1 MLRAG
6 VSPAVLFNPAAEA
19 SRWEFFA
26 TTYLVTALKP
36 KGIVFFVAFLP
47 QFVSPGANAAHR
59 SPALDPGRYVCG
71 ATIVNATLYAVFAAS
86 ARKLM
91 SSPGASRRFNLA
103 GGTLLSAAGIWALMA
118 KR

>member
-1 MLRAG
+1 
-6 VSPAVLFNPAAEA
+6 
-19 SRWEFFA
+19 
-26 TTYLVTALKP
+26 
-36 KGIVFFVAFLP
+36 
-47 QFVSPGANAAHR
+47 
-59 SPALDPGRYVCG
+59 
-71 ATIVNATLYAVFAAS
+71 VFAAS